1 MSHPLD
7 PLIVI
12 PARLASTRLPD
23 KPLADINGAPMI
35 VRVLRSAEAAEV
47 GPVAVACGDAAIAEV
62 VTRAGGRAVMTDP
75 ALRTGTDRVCAAAE
89 ALDPGRRHD
98 VVVNLQ
104 GDTPNL
110 APEDVRAA
118 LAPLAD
124 PAVDMATVAAMIRD
138 PALYDDPNTVKAV
151 AAIPPGAR
159 MGRALYFSRAR
170 VPSGDGP
177 LYHHFGLYAFRR
189 TALARFPSL
198 PEGVLEKRER
208 LEQLRALEAGLNV
221 WVALID
227 RVPLEVNTP
236 EDLAR
241 ARQLLP
247 PLPAR

>member
-1 MSHPLD
+1 MAHPLE

-23 KPLADINGAPMI
+23 KPLAEINGAPMI
-35 VRVLRSAEAAEV
+35 VRVLRSAEAASV
-47 GPVAVACGDAAIAEV
+47 GPVVVACGDAAIAEAV
-62 VTRAGGRAVMTDP
+62 IRSGGRAVMTDP
-75 ALRTGTDRVCAAAE
+75 ALRTGTDRVSAAA
-89 ALDPGRRHD
+89 AAVDPHRRHD

-104 GDTPNL
+104 GDTPDL
-110 APEDVRAA
+110 APEDIRAA
-118 LAPLAD
+118 LSPLAD
-124 PAVDMATVAAMIRD
+124 PAVDMATVAAVIRD
-138 PALYDDPNTVKAV
+138 PVLYDDPNTVKAV
-151 AAIPPGAR
+151 AAIPSGAR
-159 MGRALYFSRAR
+159 IGRALYFSRAR

-177 LYHHFGLYAFRR
+177 FYHHFGLYAFRR
-189 TALARFPSL
+189 SALARFPSL

-241 ARQLLP
+241 ARRLLP